1 MGTRRLARI
10 MLQCKSTLMNWLT
23 FLSRIFLGPKL
34 ASRQD
39 LKGFLESRAAYLA
52 QKSISE
58 YTQARANMMFTT
70 LLAEKAFQDAY
81 ERARWSSFPATLSMV
96 AEALAARLRN
106 LDVGDTDSIN
116 VMLQSMAKEIVS
128 AYPVPEGESADF
140 WQMKLLDLERDLLRA
155 GLAAPHA
162 IHLIPKAR
170 SREIFENLPVHPS
183 VRKHDFDM
191 FQNTLSFHLTE
202 IGAEIED
209 AFNADSARKILEG

>member
-1 MGTRRLARI
+1 
-10 MLQCKSTLMNWLT
+10 MLQCKSKMMKWLA

-34 ASRQD
+34 SSRQE
-39 LKGFLESRAAYLA
+39 LRGFLESRSAYLA

-70 LLAEKAFQDAY
+70 LLAERAFQDAY
-81 ERARWSSFPATLSMV
+81 ERARWFSFPATLSMV

-106 LDVGDTDSIN
+106 MDISDTDSIN
-116 VMLQSMAKEIVS
+116 VMLQSLAKEIVS

-209 AFNADSARKILEG
+209 AFNADTARRILEG

>member
-1 MGTRRLARI
+1 
-10 MLQCKSTLMNWLT
+10 MLQCKSKMMSWLAS
-23 FLSRIFLGPKL
+23 LSRIFLGPKL
-34 ASRQD
+34 SSRQE
-39 LKGFLESRAAYLA
+39 LRGFLESRSAYLA

-81 ERARWSSFPATLSMV
+81 ERARWFSFPATLSMV
-96 AEALAARLRN
+96 AEALAARLRIM
-106 LDVGDTDSIN
+106 DISDTDTIN
-116 VMLQSMAKEIVS
+116 VMLQSVAEAIVS
-128 AYPVPEGESADF
+128 TYPVPEGESADF
-140 WQMKLLDLERDLLRA
+140 WQMTLLDLERDLLRA

-162 IHLIPKAR
+162 IHVIPKAR

-202 IGAEIED
+202 IGAEIEEGLSAD
-209 AFNADSARKILEG
+209 AARKILLA

>member
-1 MGTRRLARI
+1 
-10 MLQCKSTLMNWLT
+10 MLQCKSEMMNWLT

-34 ASRQD
+34 STRHELQ
-39 LKGFLESRAAYLA
+39 GFLESRAAYLA

-58 YTQARANMMFTT
+58 YTQARANMMFST
-70 LLAEKAFQDAY
+70 LLGEKAFQEAY
-81 ERARWSSFPATLSMV
+81 EKARWFSFPATLSMV

-106 LDVGDTDSIN
+106 LDISDADSIN

-128 AYPVPEGESADF
+128 AYPVPAGASPDF
-140 WQMKLLDLERDLLRA
+140 WQLTLLDLERDLLRA

-170 SREIFENLPVHPS
+170 SREVFNNLPVHAS

>member
-1 MGTRRLARI
+1 MGTRSLARI
-10 MLQCKSTLMNWLT
+10 LLQCKSKMMNWLA

-34 ASRQD
+34 ATRQD
-39 LKGFLESRAAYLA
+39 LQGFLESRAAYLA

-58 YTQARANMMFTT
+58 YTQARANMMFST
-70 LLAEKAFQDAY
+70 LLGEKTFQDAY
-81 ERARWSSFPATLSMV
+81 EGARWFSFPASLSMV
-96 AEALAARLRN
+96 AEALAARLRIM
-106 LDVGDTDSIN
+106 DISDTDTIN
-116 VMLQSMAKEIVS
+116 VMLQSMAEDIVS

-140 WQMKLLDLERDLLRA
+140 WQMALLDLERDLLRA

-202 IGAEIED
+202 IGAEIEEGL
-209 AFNADSARKILEG
+209 NADASRKILQA

>member
-1 MGTRRLARI
+1 
-10 MLQCKSTLMNWLT
+10 MLRCKSKMMKWLA
-23 FLSRIFLGPKL
+23 FLSRVFLGPTL
-34 ASRQD
+34 SSRNE
-39 LKGFLESRAAYLA
+39 LRGFLESRAAYLA

-81 ERARWSSFPATLSMV
+81 ERARWFSFPATLSMV
-96 AEALAARLRN
+96 AEALAARLR
-106 LDVGDTDSIN
+106 LMDISDADSIN
-116 VMLQSMAKEIVS
+116 VMLQSLAEDIVS
-128 AYPVPEGESADF
+128 AYPVPEGGSADF
-140 WQMKLLDLERDLLRA
+140 WQMVLLDLERDLLRA

-183 VRKHDFDM
+183 VRKHDFGM

-209 AFNADSARKILEG
+209 AFNADTARKILKG

>member
-1 MGTRRLARI
+1 
-10 MLQCKSTLMNWLT
+10 MLQCKSIGMSWLA

-34 ASRQD
+34 SSRQE
-39 LKGFLESRAAYLA
+39 LRGFLESRAAYLA

-81 ERARWSSFPATLSMV
+81 ERARWFSFPATLSMV
-96 AEALAARLRN
+96 AEALAARLRIM
-106 LDVGDTDSIN
+106 DISDTDSIN
-116 VMLQSMAKEIVS
+116 VMLQSMAEDIVS

-140 WQMKLLDLERDLLRA
+140 WQMTLLDLERDLLRA

-202 IGAEIED
+202 IGAEIEEGLGAD
-209 AFNADSARKILEG
+209 ASRKILLA

>member
-1 MGTRRLARI
+1 MELR
-10 MLQCKSTLMNWLT
+10 
-23 FLSRIFLGPKL
+23 
-34 ASRQD
+34 D
-39 LKGFLESRAAYLA
+39 FLESRAAYLA

-58 YTQARANMMFTT
+58 YTQARANMMFST
-70 LLAEKAFQDAY
+70 LLGEKAFQDAY
-81 ERARWSSFPATLSMV
+81 EKARWFSFPASLAMV

-106 LDVGDTDSIN
+106 MDISDTDSIN
-116 VMLQSMAKEIVS
+116 VMLQSMANEIVS
-128 AYPVPEGESADF
+128 GYPVPAGGGADF
-140 WQMKLLDLERDLLRA
+140 WQMALLDLERDLHRA
-155 GLAAPHA
+155 EMAAPHA

-209 AFNADSARKILEG
+209 AFNADAARKILEG

>member
-1 MGTRRLARI
+1 MGTRSLACFL
-10 MLQCKSTLMNWLT
+10 LQCKSEMMSWLT

-34 ASRQD
+34 SSRQD

-58 YTQARANMMFTT
+58 YTQARANMMFST
-70 LLAEKAFQDAY
+70 LLGERIFQDAY
-81 ERARWSSFPATLSMV
+81 EKARWFSFPAALAMV

-106 LDVGDTDSIN
+106 LDIGDTDSIN
-116 VMLQSMAKEIVS
+116 VMLQALAEDIVS
-128 AYPVPEGESADF
+128 AYPVPAGGSQDF
-140 WQMKLLDLERDLLRA
+140 WQMALLDLERDLLRA

-170 SREIFENLPVHPS
+170 AREIFENLPVHPS

-191 FQNTLSFHLTE
+191 FRNTLSFHLTE
-202 IGAEIED
+202 IGAEIEEGLS
-209 AFNADSARKILEG
+209 ADSARKILAP

>member
-1 MGTRRLARI
+1 
-10 MLQCKSTLMNWLT
+10 MLQCKSEVMNWLT

-34 ASRQD
+34 FTRQD
-39 LKGFLESRAAYLA
+39 LQGFLESRAAYLA

-58 YTQARANMMFTT
+58 YTQARANMMFST
-70 LLAEKAFQDAY
+70 LLGEKAFQDAY
-81 ERARWSSFPATLSMV
+81 ERARWFSFPATLAMV

-106 LDVGDTDSIN
+106 LDISDADSIN
-116 VMLQSMAKEIVS
+116 VMLQSMAREIVS
-128 AYPVPEGESADF
+128 AYPVPVGGHADF
-140 WQMKLLDLERDLLRA
+140 WQMALLDLERDLLRA

-170 SREIFENLPVHPS
+170 SREVFDNLPVHPS

-202 IGAEIED
+202 IGAEIEEGLS
-209 AFNADSARKILEG
+209 ADTARKILQG

>member
-1 MGTRRLARI
+1 
-10 MLQCKSTLMNWLT
+10 MLQCKSKMMNWLA

-34 ASRQD
+34 SSRQE
-39 LKGFLESRAAYLA
+39 LRGFLESRAAYLA

-81 ERARWSSFPATLSMV
+81 ERARWFSFPATLAMV
-96 AEALAARLRN
+96 AEALAARLRIM
-106 LDVGDTDSIN
+106 DIGDTDSIN
-116 VMLQSMAKEIVS
+116 VMLQSMAEDIVS
-128 AYPVPEGESADF
+128 AYPVPVGESADF
-140 WQMKLLDLERDLLRA
+140 WQMALLDLERDLLRA

-162 IHLIPKAR
+162 IHVIPKAR

-202 IGAEIED
+202 IGAEIEEGLSAD
-209 AFNADSARKILEG
+209 AARKILQG

>member
-1 MGTRRLARI
+1 
-10 MLQCKSTLMNWLT
+10 
-23 FLSRIFLGPKL
+23 LGPKL
-34 ASRQD
+34 LSRKELQ
-39 LKGFLESRAAYLA
+39 GFLESRAAYLA
-52 QKSISE
+52 QKSIAE

-81 ERARWSSFPATLSMV
+81 ERARWFSFPATLSMV
-96 AEALAARLRN
+96 AEALVARLRN
-106 LDVGDTDSIN
+106 LDISDTDSIN
-116 VMLQSMAKEIVS
+116 VMLQSMAEDIVS
-128 AYPVPEGESADF
+128 AYPVPAGGSADF
-140 WQMKLLDLERDLLRA
+140 WQMALLDLERDLLRA

-183 VRKHDFDM
+183 VRKHDFGM

-209 AFNADSARKILEG
+209 AFNANTARRILRG

>member
-1 MGTRRLARI
+1 
-10 MLQCKSTLMNWLT
+10 MLQCKSKMMKWLT

-34 ASRQD
+34 SSRMELRD
-39 LKGFLESRAAYLA
+39 FLESRAAYLA

-58 YTQARANMMFTT
+58 YTQARANMMFST
-70 LLAEKAFQDAY
+70 LLGEKAFQDAY
-81 ERARWSSFPATLSMV
+81 EKARWFSFPASLAMV
-96 AEALAARLRN
+96 AEALAARFRN
-106 LDVGDTDSIN
+106 MDIGDTDSIN
-116 VMLQSMAKEIVS
+116 VMLQSMAEDIVS
-128 AYPVPEGESADF
+128 AYPVPAGGSADF
-140 WQMKLLDLERDLLRA
+140 WQMALLDLERDLHRA
-155 GLAAPHA
+155 GMAAPHA

-170 SREIFENLPVHPS
+170 SREIFENLPVHRS

>member
-1 MGTRRLARI
+1 
-10 MLQCKSTLMNWLT
+10 MLQCKSKMMKWFT

-34 ASRQD
+34 SSRQE
-39 LKGFLESRAAYLA
+39 LRGFLESRAAYLA

-58 YTQARANMMFTT
+58 YTQARANMMFST
-70 LLAEKAFQDAY
+70 LLGEKIFQDAY
-81 ERARWSSFPATLSMV
+81 ERARWFSFPAALSMV

-106 LDVGDTDSIN
+106 MDISDTDSIN
-116 VMLQSMAKEIVS
+116 VLLQSMAEDIVS
-128 AYPVPEGESADF
+128 AYPVPAGGSADF
-140 WQMKLLDLERDLLRA
+140 WQMALLDLERDLHRA
-155 GLAAPHA
+155 GMAAPHA

-209 AFNADSARKILEG
+209 AFNADSARKILQG